1 MSFVVI
7 GSKIMFD
14 TGYEQYLPIERV
26 VTHPRFRGWTAD
38 LALVLTF
45 AGMTSDKPGRIIRL
59 LETPS
64 SAVDTNVTV
73 LSWGRCK
80 DDMEEETEV
89 RAKRQNCNS
98 HHLTLLQDLIYRC

>member
-7 GSKIMFD
+7 GSKVMFD

-26 VTHPRFRGWTAD
+26 VTHPRYRGWTAD

-45 AGMTSDKPGRIIRL
+45 AGMASDKPGRIIQL
-59 LETPS
+59 LEIPS

-80 DDMEEETEV
+80 DDIEDDTEV
-89 RAKRQNCNS
+89 SVKKQCHFSNPRP
-98 HHLTLLQDLIYRC
+98 

>member
-7 GSKIMFD
+7 GTKIMFE

-26 VTHPRFRGWTAD
+26 VTHPRFKGWTAD

-45 AGMTSDKPGRIIRL
+45 VGMTTDKPGRIIQL
-59 LETPS
+59 LDTPS
-64 SAVDTNVTV
+64 TAVDTNVTV

-80 DDMEEETEV
+80 DDQEDEV
-89 RAKRQNCNS
+89 SATR
-98 HHLTLLQDLIYRC
+98 